1 MMEYGSDFQEVV
13 RLQLM
18 FRSLNRILK
27 NQTHLYEPELSSQE
41 STLHS
46 LLSTSEPKTISE
58 VAEMMGIEDTEAYY
72 LLVSLQDKEL
82 VKVTPSKP
90 IKFVAIKKDGLS
102 ELYHPYNKEQ
112 EA

>member
-1 MMEYGSDFQEVV
+1 MEYRLDFQEVV

-18 FRSLNRILK
+18 FRSLNRRLK

-58 VAEMMGIEDTEAYY
+58 VTKIMGIDYTEAYY
-72 LLVSLQDKEL
+72 LLASLQDKRL
-82 VKVTPSKP
+82 VKATPSKP
-90 IKFVAIKKDGLS
+90 IKFVAIKKDRLS
-102 ELYHPYNKEQ
+102 ELYHPYQEEQ
-112 EA
+112 